1 LHFIKK
7 TPEENMIQKKK
18 VGIITLHGYE
28 NYGNKLQNYALQ
40 EIIKELGYEAH
51 TLIITDTKRKS
62 SGNKFLS
69 TIKANI
75 DKPINIIC
83 KKIVNKI
90 NKKLYYYRYS
100 EIIKRRT
107 SLFKEFS
114 NMYLNEQFYSNRQ
127 SELEM
132 INKNYD
138 YFIAGSDQIWNPQYI
153 NNSGLDFLVFADE
166 NKRIAYAPSFGMD
179 NIPEEC
185 KKNYI
190 KWISKMKYLSVR
202 EVSGVAIIK
211 ELINRDV
218 PVLVDPTLL
227 LSKDRWLNVSKLAH
241 NKPKDKYLLTY
252 FLGGMTKEIK
262 KSVNNIAKKY
272 NFQIVHL
279 ANINE
284 KKSYVTSPCEF
295 IDYINSASL
304 VFTDSF
310 HGVVFSILMEKPFVV
325 YKRITESFSIYSRIE
340 TLLDMFQLKSREAI
354 NIKKNEKEL
363 FSVNYSHIQ
372 PILEIERNEA
382 INYLK
387 KALNVIE

>member
-1 LHFIKK
+1 
-7 TPEENMIQKKK
+7 MIQKKK

-62 SGNKFLS
+62 SGNKYLR

-75 DKPINIIC
+75 NKPINVIC
-83 KKIVNKI
+83 KNIIDKID
-90 NKKLYYYRYS
+90 KKLYYIRHKN
-100 EIIKRRT
+100 IINQRIRI
-107 SLFKEFS
+107 FKEFS
-114 NMYLNEQFYSNRQ
+114 KMYLNEQFYSNLQ
-127 SELEM
+127 SDLKK

-138 YFIAGSDQIWNPQYI
+138 YFITGSDQVWNPLY
-153 NNSGLDFLVFADE
+153 LHKLPLYFLTFTD
-166 NKRIAYAPSFGMD
+166 KKRRIAYAPSFGRD
-179 NIPEEC
+179 NIPDKYKED
-185 KKNYI
+185 YI
-190 KWISKMKYLSVR
+190 KWISEIEFLSIR
-202 EVSGVAIIK
+202 EILGAGMIK
-211 ELINRDV
+211 ELTNKNA
-218 PVLVDPTLL
+218 PVLLDPTLL
-227 LSKDRWLNVSKLAH
+227 LSKDRWLNISKVAN

-262 KSVNNIAKKY
+262 KNVNNIAKKY

-284 KKSYVTSPCEF
+284 KNSFLTNPCEF
-295 IDYINSASL
+295 IDFVNSSSL
-304 VFTDSF
+304 FFTDSF
-310 HGVVFSILMEKPFVV
+310 HGVVFSILLEKPFVV
-325 YKRITESFSIYSRIE
+325 YKRITKSFSMYSRIE
-340 TLLDMFQLKSREAI
+340 TLLDMFQLKSRESH
-354 NIKKNEKEL
+354 NISNNKEEL
-363 FSVNYSHIQ
+363 FNIDYSHIQ